1 MRQNLPPP
9 VKGDPAVTQWAR
21 ETYGPEADVVT
32 GEDGRHSIT
41 ITDPVGGRIEM
52 FPEGP
57 VTTEQ
62 LKALGFGRVEVPP
75 SDLVSPDAGNI
86 AAAGRRPK
94 PAPEG
99 QTSMFGEAS
108 TADKI
113 RAEAIRKRQQGTQ
126 ENADFGLFGSDR
138 DQLDLVDK
146 AREIA
151 SALQSG
157 ETQQA
162 APQTAPQAQ
171 AQQEPAATP
180 ITAETLTTLGQSV
193 LQASSM
199 EDVAAAVKSRRLV
212 ASRGFGLTEDV
223 FKLSPEELGAK
234 ILADVRI
241 ADRRAQMQAE
251 EGPALPK
258 LAEPKPAG
266 QQSTQGQQQAK
277 LITPTKGGISGTGRP
292 RLARRLSHRSRRHQ
306 GPRRRTLGHHGP
318 HRSRASGSHFA
329 EGTRPR

>member
-1 MRQNLPPP
+1 
-9 VKGDPAVTQWAR
+9 
-21 ETYGPEADVVT
+21 
-32 GEDGRHSIT
+32 
-41 ITDPVGGRIEM
+41 M

-146 AREIA
+146 A
-151 SALQSG
+151 
-157 ETQQA
+157 
-162 APQTAPQAQ
+162 P
-171 AQQEPAATP
+171 
-180 ITAETLTTLGQSV
+180 
-193 LQASSM
+193 
-199 EDVAAAVKSRRLV
+199 
-212 ASRGFGLTEDV
+212 
-223 FKLSPEELGAK
+223 
-234 ILADVRI
+234 
-241 ADRRAQMQAE
+241 
-251 EGPALPK
+251 
-258 LAEPKPAG
+258 
-266 QQSTQGQQQAK
+266 
-277 LITPTKGGISGTGRP
+277 
-292 RLARRLSHRSRRHQ
+292 
-306 GPRRRTLGHHGP
+306 
-318 HRSRASGSHFA
+318 
-329 EGTRPR
+329 